1 MGNCCFNRTGPMLHM
16 LPLSQSHSLTPMRSK
31 PPRTYIRWVE
41 TALDRQDPR
50 WQATV
55 PWTSCPTAE
64 ESVVSVTPSVGR
76 TQTFPLDFLVFLP
89 TTISNDQIP
98 CSESP
103 KLLGIS
109 MSTRPPAASPFPAA
123 AAVNPA
129 AVAAAGGPRGTRAL
143 GALSGLKPDNAGT
156 EKPVGDGDPA
166 EPAVLSKR
174 PVHELHYRPLRA
186 SLHQDY
192 MKRKTANHNVFRGM
206 LGNLVCP
213 MTPSQRSQFVV
224 SLLMFTGTIK
234 ETPLILSHVAQII
247 GRYWAKMTPQSS
259 NACLCTLTAERR
271 VT

>member
-1 MGNCCFNRTGPMLHM
+1 M

-31 PPRTYIRWVE
+31 PPRTYIRWAG

-50 WQATV
+50 WQAAG

-76 TQTFPLDFLVFLP
+76 AQTFPLDLCQRPFRVRRPRPAEMFR
-89 TTISNDQIP
+89 ISKTAVP
-98 CSESP
+98 
-103 KLLGIS
+103 
-109 MSTRPPAASPFPAA
+109 MSRYVASPLPAA
-123 AAVNPA
+123 AVKPA

-192 MKRKTANHNVFRGM
+192 VKRKTANHNVFRGM

-224 SLLMFTGTIK
+224 SLLMFTIK